1 MNPGTRKKILIA
13 VAIIIVIALCVI
25 FPRVLSFAELA
36 AREIR
41 YLWWLILLA
50 AVGIYLSFFFGRKE
64 K

>member
-1 MNPGTRKKILIA
+1 MTSETRKKILIA

-25 FPRVLSFAELA
+25 FPRVLAFAELA

-50 AVGIYLSFFFGRKE
+50 AVGIYLSFFFGRK
-64 K
+64 KK